1 MPLQVVYV
9 LTNAAMPGLV
19 KIGMTTLEDARSRID
34 QLYTTGVPFPFD
46 IAFVCKVANA
56 AEVER
61 ALHIAF
67 EPSRLHSKREFFKIA
82 PEQAIA
88 ILKLLHVEDASREL
102 AASPTSVEPEDTA
115 AAKNFR
121 ARRPNLNFLEMD
133 IPVGSYLSFTN
144 GDTNVQVASERKVK
158 FGDEET
164 SLTAVTR
171 QLLGLSYSVSPGRYW
186 TYNGRTIDEIYEDTY
201 QNVDL

>member
-1 MPLQVVYV
+1 MHLQVVYV

-19 KIGMTTLEDARSRID
+19 KIGMTSLEDARSRID
-34 QLYTTGVPFPFD
+34 QLYTTGVPFPFE

-67 EPSRLHSKREFFKIA
+67 DPNRLHPKREFFKIA

-88 ILKLLHVEDASREL
+88 ILKLLHVEDASPDL
-102 AASPTSVEPEDTA
+102 DASPTSVEPEDTA

-121 ARRPNLNFLEMD
+121 ARRPNLNFLEMN
-133 IPVGSYLSFTN
+133 IPIGSYLLFSN
-144 GDTNVQVASERKVK
+144 GDTNVQVVSERKVR
-158 FGDEET
+158 FGEEET
-164 SLTAVTR
+164 SLTASTR
-171 QLLGLSYSVSPGRYW
+171 QLLGLAYSVSPGRYW

-201 QNVDL
+201 QNLDA